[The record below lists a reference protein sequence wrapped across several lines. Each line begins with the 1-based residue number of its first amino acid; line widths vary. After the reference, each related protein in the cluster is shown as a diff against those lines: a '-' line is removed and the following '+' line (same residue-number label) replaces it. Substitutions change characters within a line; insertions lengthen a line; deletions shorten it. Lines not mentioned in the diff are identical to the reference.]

1 MAVGDPKKHPAG
13 TSPAFPRPGKRSRIP
28 LSFKKTAE
36 SAKGADVNAKDK
48 DGETPL
54 DEAINYEEIE
64 TADLLRKRGGKT
76 GSELKVEGK

>member
-13 TSPAFPRPGKRSRIP
+13 TSPAFPRPGKRSSIP

-76 GSELKVEGK
+76 GSELKAEGK